1 MMPQRNVVRIAR
13 NDGADETRGMSSDLE
28 NHHSRRRAW
37 AWMGLVAAGV
47 MGGPLF
53 PGCQELL
60 TFDVVKTAQTTV
72 PGSDLLGDLLTV
84 SFPEFATFDVTSTD
98 EFQNQ
103 GITAEDIDSVKID
116 SIILRVVSPDE
127 QDLDFFDA
135 ITFYVEAEGLE
146 RTRLATHTTFEA
158 GVREVTIVPDDVELR
173 DYVVSETMAITTD
186 VSARQPPED
195 TVLEAKI
202 SMTLVASRQGFC
214 RALDEVF

>member
-1 MMPQRNVVRIAR
+1 MMPQRNVGEMASSEGV
-13 NDGADETRGMSSDLE
+13 GGTRGMSPNLDYR
-28 NHHSRRRAW
+28 HQRRRAW

-47 MGGPLF
+47 MAGPLF

-103 GITAEDIDSVKID
+103 GITAEDIESVKID
-116 SIILRVVSPDE
+116 TIVLRVVSPDE
-127 QDLDFFDA
+127 QDLAFFDA
-135 ITFYVEAEGLE
+135 ISFYVEAEGLE
-146 RTRLATHTTFEA
+146 RTRLATHTTFEE
-158 GVREVTIVPDDVELR
+158 GVREVTIMPDDVELR
-173 DYVVSETMAITTD
+173 DYVVSDTMAITTD
-186 VSARQPPED
+186 VTARQPPED